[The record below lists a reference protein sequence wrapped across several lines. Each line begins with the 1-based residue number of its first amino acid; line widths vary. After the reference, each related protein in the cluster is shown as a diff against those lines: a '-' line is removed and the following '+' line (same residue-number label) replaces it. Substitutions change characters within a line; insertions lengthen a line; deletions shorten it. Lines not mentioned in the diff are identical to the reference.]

1 MKRTKSGTGHP
12 MTDESIV
19 AMYLARD
26 EAAIRATD
34 EKYGHYLH
42 RIAMNILSD
51 RQDSEECLNDTY
63 LRTWNSIPPT
73 VPLSLG
79 AYVSRIMRNVALN
92 KYQARGKR
100 IDVVGEDAEDLAY
113 LLSERDPY
121 TEQQHRAIAALME
134 EYLRQCT
141 PRRRYIFV
149 SRYWHMTPV
158 ATIAR
163 QLMIGK
169 ATVNRELAAIR
180 KELQIILNKE
190 GFDV

>member
-1 MKRTKSGTGHP
+1 MKRTKNGTGQP
-12 MTDESIV
+12 MTDERIV
-19 AMYLARD
+19 ALYLARD

-63 LRTWNSIPPT
+63 LKTWNSIPPT

-92 KYQARGKR
+92 KYQTRERRVHA
-100 IDVVGEDAEDLAY
+100 VGEDVEDLAY
-113 LLSERDPY
+113 LLSEHDPY

-180 KELQIILNKE
+180 KELQSILNKE